1 MWTEDVN
8 RAAKLPDYWTV
19 NQEDLLTGLYVNV
32 GKQRENGE
40 LSDVSLTSFCS
51 RKVGTM
57 WPEYQL
63 NKLQHVQ
70 KHVC

>member
-40 LSDVSLTSFCS
+40 LRDVSLTSFCS

-57 WPEYQL
+57 WPF
-63 NKLQHVQ
+63 
-70 KHVC
+70 